1 MVDFTRRAA
10 LVGLSALALCLTT
23 RIPSAW
29 ADNSA
34 PAVIQTFY
42 AGLLDVMKQATTL
55 GFEGRVKK
63 LEPLVDASYDLPLMT
78 RITVGPQ
85 WNTLTP
91 EQQDKVKQS
100 FRAYTIAT
108 YASRFDGYSGER
120 FDVSPTTE
128 PSQGSDLIVS
138 TKLILKAGDPIE
150 LNYLMRNAGSGWR
163 IIDVFLS
170 GTISELATRRSEF
183 SAVLRRDGID
193 GLINTLNDHIK
204 EMQSRPKG

>member
-1 MVDFTRRAA
+1 MVDLTRRAA

-23 RIPSAW
+23 RIPFAR
-29 ADNSA
+29 ADESA

-42 AGLLDVMKQATTL
+42 AGLIDVMKQATAL

-78 RITVGPQ
+78 RITVGLQ

-138 TKLILKAGDPIE
+138 TKLVLKAGDPIE
-150 LNYLMRNAGSGWR
+150 LNYLMRNAGAGWR

>member
-1 MVDFTRRAA
+1 MVNLTRRAVM
-10 LVGLSALALCLTT
+10 VGLSALALCVTT
-23 RIPSAW
+23 QIPSVW
-29 ADNSA
+29 AEEPA

-42 AGLLDVMKQATTL
+42 AGLLDVMKQAQAL
-55 GFEGRVKK
+55 GFDGRFKK
-63 LEPLVDASYDLPLMT
+63 LEPLVDNSYDLPLMT

-91 EQQDKVKQS
+91 DQQDKVKQS

-108 YASRFDGYSGER
+108 YASRFDGFSGEK
-120 FDVSPTTE
+120 FEVSPTTE

-138 TKLILKAGDPIE
+138 TKLITKTGDPID
-150 LNYLMRNAGSGWR
+150 LNYLMRNAGAGWR

-183 SAVLRRDGID
+183 SAVLRRDGAE
-193 GLINTLNDHIK
+193 GLINTLNAHIK
-204 EMQSRPKG
+204 EMQAPH